1 MKIFL
6 STLGS
11 DGDVLPFT
19 HLARLLHARG
29 HTVTVHTWSM
39 YHAWFPAGVRLVAPA
54 IDLSAEALHAAS
66 REALALASP
75 WEQLGRF
82 ARAFYGLDLPP
93 AARRAAAQAAREA
106 ALGHDAAVCDV
117 LDHGGQLACDA
128 AIVPWFSWASR
139 PAPDPRD
146 VDAPLAAL
154 DPARPRTL
162 ARRAEVPP
170 LVPT

>member
-66 REALALASP
+66 PRALARP
-75 WEQLGRF
+75 FRKE
-82 ARAFYGLDLPP
+82 
-93 AARRAAAQAAREA
+93 RRARCA
-106 ALGHDAAVCDV
+106 
-117 LDHGGQLACDA
+117 
-128 AIVPWFSWASR
+128 
-139 PAPDPRD
+139 PAH
-146 VDAPLAAL
+146 
-154 DPARPRTL
+154 
-162 ARRAEVPP
+162 
-170 LVPT
+170 